1 MATFLI
7 KSEPFVY
14 SFDQLLADKKTS
26 WDGIRNYEARNNLR
40 AMKKGELVLVFHTGA
55 DKQVMG
61 VAKVLA
67 EASADP
73 TAPEGEDWSKVDL
86 APVKALVEP
95 VPLAALKA
103 SKALQGLSIVV
114 TGSLT
119 GFSRDEAKEAII
131 VRGGKAAGSVS
142 KKTSFVVAGDA
153 PGSKYDK
160 AVELGVPILDEDGF
174 RALLEE
180 GPDGV

>member
-1 MATFLI
+1 MASWIVKT
-7 KSEPFVY
+7 EPDDYPF
-14 SFDQLLADKKTS
+14 SQLQRDKRAAWT
-26 WDGIRNYEARNNLR
+26 GIRNFQARNNLR

-103 SKALQGLSIVV
+103 SKALQGLSIVRQSRLSVGAV
-114 TGSLT
+114 TDAEL
-119 GFSRDEAKEAII
+119 AA
-131 VRGGKAAGSVS
+131 VLALGK
-142 KKTSFVVAGDA
+142 TR
-153 PGSKYDK
+153 
-160 AVELGVPILDEDGF
+160 L
-174 RALLEE
+174 
-180 GPDGV
+180 